1 MLAMAQHE
9 HPVFKCW
16 RVQLLRPWSFKIT
29 VRRGGRIAV
38 YLQIAHALIEEIRR
52 GRLAPGNAL
61 PGTRELADSLDINRK
76 TVVEAYDELAAQGW
90 VKTDRTRGTF
100 VSSELP
106 VREEKNGTLRKLPP
120 ARMPDRPDYR
130 LVGTAPNI
138 PAFLPEKDLLIFD
151 DGAPDTRQVPVA
163 ALARAHRS
171 ALTLLAQRNR
181 LGYGDP
187 RGALALREAVSTML
201 NVDRGLST
209 TPDNVCLTRGSQ
221 MAIYLTTRILA
232 GPRDCVAMEELS
244 YPPARESFRAAGAEV
259 LSIGLDESGMRID
272 ELEETCRKK
281 RVRAVYVTPH
291 HQFPTTVLLKPDR
304 RLRLLALAEQFGFA
318 VVEDDYDHEFHFVHR
333 PMLPLASFDPWG
345 KVVYIGSM
353 SKLLT
358 PSLRLGYIAAPKSF
372 VDRAA
377 AEIMM
382 IDRQGDPAT
391 ELAVAQLIADGEI
404 HRHTR
409 KAMRLYAER
418 RLMMETLL
426 AERFGG
432 RVEFTLPDGGL
443 AIWVKFTEKVD
454 MEGLVRTAR
463 AKGVMILPGN
473 AFTISGRS
481 IRATRL
487 GFASMNAAELDSA
500 TRRLRQA
507 LGAVA

>member
-1 MLAMAQHE
+1 
-9 HPVFKCW
+9 
-16 RVQLLRPWSFKIT
+16 
-29 VRRGGRIAV
+29 
-38 YLQIAHALIEEIRR
+38 
-52 GRLAPGNAL
+52 L
-61 PGTRELADSLDINRK
+61 PGTRELAQSLDINRK

-90 VKTDRTRGTF
+90 LKTDRTRGTF

-106 VREEKNGTLRKLPP
+106 VVPDNGTPRRPTL
-120 ARMPDRPDYR
+120 AHMPDRPDYR

-138 PAFLPEKDLLIFD
+138 PAFLPEKDLLTFD
-151 DGAPDTRQVPVA
+151 DGAPDTRGIPVA
-163 ALARAHRS
+163 ALGRAYRS
-171 ALTLLAQRNR
+171 ALAHAAQRNR

-187 RGALALREAVSTML
+187 RGSLALRAAVSTML
-201 NVDRGLST
+201 NVDRGLTT
-209 TPDNVCLTRGSQ
+209 TPDNICLTRGSQ

-232 GPRDCVAMEELS
+232 GPRDCGAMEELS
-244 YPPARESFRAAGAEV
+244 YPPAREAFRAAGAEV
-259 LSIGLDESGMRID
+259 LSIGLDDAGMRID
-272 ELEETCRKK
+272 QLEETCRKR

-291 HQFPTTVLLKPDR
+291 HHFPTTVLLKPDR

-318 VVEDDYDHEFHFVHR
+318 VVEDDYDHDFHFVHQ

-353 SKLLT
+353 SKMLA
-358 PSLRLGYIAAPKSF
+358 PSLRVGYIAAPKSF

-382 IDRQGDPAT
+382 IDRQGDPVI
-391 ELAVAQLIADGEI
+391 ELAVAELIADGEL

-418 RLMMETLL
+418 RLMMEKLL
-426 AERFGG
+426 AERFLG
-432 RVEFTLPDGGL
+432 RIEFSLPDGGL
-443 AIWVKFTEKVD
+443 AIWVKFTEKIEMD
-454 MEGLVRTAR
+454 GLVRTAR
-463 AKGVMILPGN
+463 LKGVQIMPGN

-487 GFASMNAAELDSA
+487 GFASMNPAELDSA

-507 LGAVA
+507 LDAIA

>member
-1 MLAMAQHE
+1 
-9 HPVFKCW
+9 
-16 RVQLLRPWSFKIT
+16 
-29 VRRGGRIAV
+29 
-38 YLQIAHALIEEIRR
+38 
-52 GRLAPGNAL
+52 L
-61 PGTRELADSLDINRK
+61 PGTRELAQSLDINRK

-90 VKTDRTRGTF
+90 LKTDRTRGTF

-106 VREEKNGTLRKLPP
+106 EVPENGTPRRPTL
-120 ARMPDRPDYR
+120 AHMPDRPDYR

-138 PAFLPEKDLLIFD
+138 PAFLPEKDLLTFD
-151 DGAPDTRQVPVA
+151 DGAPDTRGIPVA
-163 ALARAHRS
+163 ALGRAYRS
-171 ALTLLAQRNR
+171 ALAHAAQRNR

-187 RGALALREAVSTML
+187 RGSLALRAAVSTML
-201 NVDRGLST
+201 NVDRGLTT
-209 TPDNVCLTRGSQ
+209 TPDNICLTRGSQ

-232 GPRDCVAMEELS
+232 GPRDCGAMEELS
-244 YPPARESFRAAGAEV
+244 YPPAREAFRAAGAEV
-259 LSIGLDESGMRID
+259 LSIGLDDAGMRID
-272 ELEETCRKK
+272 QLEETCRKR

-291 HQFPTTVLLKPDR
+291 HHFPTTVLLKPDR

-318 VVEDDYDHEFHFVHR
+318 VVEDDYDHDFHFVHQ

-353 SKLLT
+353 SKMLA
-358 PSLRLGYIAAPKSF
+358 PSLRVGYIAAPKSF

-382 IDRQGDPAT
+382 IDRQGDPVI
-391 ELAVAQLIADGEI
+391 ELAVAELIADGEL

-418 RLMMETLL
+418 RLMMEKLL
-426 AERFGG
+426 AERFLG
-432 RVEFTLPDGGL
+432 RIEFSLPDGGL
-443 AIWVKFTEKVD
+443 AIWVKFTEKIEMD
-454 MEGLVRTAR
+454 GLVRTAR
-463 AKGVMILPGN
+463 LKGVQIMPGN

-487 GFASMNAAELDSA
+487 GFASMNPAELDSA

-507 LGAVA
+507 LDAIA